1 MIVTA
6 EGGGQAAALSQLRPM
21 GSDPG
26 DRRCA
31 QGLGLRYA
39 LGECGSRNRVTGVF
53 DEVSQSAQCVES
65 NDGPCIYPKREPQ
78 GIDRRLMMA
87 GPAGQRA
94 VAVRVQGR
102 IGEHADRPVGA
113 GESRLGAYRRRPGIT
128 DLALGAGE
136 KAPDRLPGRRDGF
149 EGHSD
154 QAFQA
159 HARCR

>member
-1 MIVTA
+1 
-6 EGGGQAAALSQLRPM
+6 M
-21 GSDPG
+21 GRDPG
-26 DRRCA
+26 DRRSA
-31 QGLGLRYA
+31 QGLGLGHA
-39 LGECGSRNRVTGVF
+39 FGECGSRNRVTGVF
-53 DEVSQSAQCVES
+53 DGVSQSAQCVES

-102 IGEHADRPVGA
+102 IGEHADRTVGA
-113 GESRLGAYRRRPGIT
+113 GESRLGAYGRRPGIT

-136 KAPDRLPGRRDGF
+136 KAPDRLPGRRDGLQ
-149 EGHSD
+149 GHSD

>member
-1 MIVTA
+1 MIVA
-6 EGGGQAAALSQLRPM
+6 GDRGGQAAELGQLRPM

-31 QGLGLRYA
+31 QGLGL
-39 LGECGSRNRVTGVF
+39 
-53 DEVSQSAQCVES
+53 
-65 NDGPCIYPKREPQ
+65 
-78 GIDRRLMMA
+78 DRPL
-87 GPAGQRA
+87 
-94 VAVRVQGR
+94 
-102 IGEHADRPVGA
+102 GEHADRPVGA
-113 GESRLGAYRRRPGIT
+113 GESRLGAYRLRPGIT